1 MKRFSL
7 ASVMVMVAFSA
18 MTAYFVREGIKMHR
32 RGFTPGEITTV
43 IGVPVAV
50 GAYSLLGRRPNHEA
64 SPCRGWPKAR
74 RADRRERPVTCGLPR
89 RIEVPNLAG
98 CPAG

>member
-18 MTAYFVREGIKMHR
+18 MTACFVREGIKMHR
-32 RGFTPGEITTV
+32 RGFTPGEITTA

-50 GAYSLLGRRPNHEA
+50 GAIACWAVVPITRRRPA
-64 SPCRGWPKAR
+64 VG
-74 RADRRERPVTCGLPR
+74 GPR
-89 RIEVPNLAG
+89 RDGPTDANA
-98 CPAG
+98 P